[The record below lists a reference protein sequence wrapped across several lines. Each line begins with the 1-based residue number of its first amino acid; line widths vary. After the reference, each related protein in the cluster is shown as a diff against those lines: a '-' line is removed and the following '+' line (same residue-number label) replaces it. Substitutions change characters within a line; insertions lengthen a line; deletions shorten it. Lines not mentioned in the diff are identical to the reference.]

1 ELKGVAIAARHQHGA
16 AAPLLGAGRG
26 GEEIV
31 GLVAGTLGIG
41 EAAGGDE
48 FRNKRKLL
56 DQIVV
61 EFAAAL
67 IVGESLVA
75 IGGRVKR
82 VPADQHGAG
91 ALGAVKL
98 HQAIGKAEN
107 GAGGP
112 VAIAQD

>member
-1 ELKGVAIAARHQHGA
+1 MGS
-16 AAPLLGAGRG
+16 
-26 GEEIV
+26 V
-31 GLVAGTLGIG
+31 GSPA
-41 EAAGGDE
+41 
-48 FRNKRKLL
+48 F
-56 DQIVV
+56 VV

-75 IGGRVKR
+75 IGRRLKR

-112 VAIAQD
+112 VAIAQDIFRQCVISAMREGIAIDDKEGPPQRFAFV